1 MKKALLTLT
10 FLALL
15 LGMFAVEVIIG
26 AGVNYNGSTSYPAVY
41 GNYYKNDRE
50 QYLITAAEFAANGGG
65 AGNINSIAFNV
76 SVLNGVGSRPMVIKM
91 GHTGLTALTTSFVT
105 GLTTVKN
112 YANYTPVLGW
122 NVHTFDTAFT
132 WDGVSNVIL
141 EVFYGDIAQAY
152 TYNPG
157 VYYTATGT
165 EYKAL
170 YFRSDTV
177 DANTQLTGTTSY
189 NRPNM
194 KFDMPAGAAMPPF
207 PAVLVSPPNGASYL
221 PIDTYMSWAS
231 GGGDPEW
238 YNVYFGT
245 TNPPPYLGNIGAG
258 TNYAPT
264 LDYAQTYYWKIV
276 PENGQGPA
284 VDCPVWSFSTA
295 PEGVVL
301 VGTGTDI
308 TPMLPINAY
317 YGYTYSQSIYPSTAF
332 GGPGIISSIAYNW
345 NGAAAGTVSNNWT
358 VYMGHTP
365 NSVFSTNT
373 DWLPLGSM
381 TQVFT
386 GIVNL
391 PATPGWVNIPLT
403 TPFVYNGSQ
412 NLVIGV
418 DENASGYD
426 DPYGQFY
433 CTSSVG
439 VSSLLFY
446 NDTTNPD
453 PASPPA
459 AGYLRTAYPNTLFVI
474 NDIPAAPPGI
484 PVLTSPVNGASGVA
498 LSGWNLSWNMNPV
511 GGLPDYYEVYLKQG
525 DDSNITSE
533 YDYFFDGITAT
544 SFNPA
549 ANGVV
554 FGYNQ
559 SWYWTIQA
567 VNLDGVAIVDP
578 PWRFD
583 ITPPPPSITTNPT
596 SLTETLTQ
604 PDDVTSSQTL
614 RINNTGGLPL
624 NYSIGFEGTTARA
637 GQTTP
642 YNPALP
648 LQTDPNA
655 GLYSEHSTLIGPLLE
670 AQTRTIFDIQFAYPT
685 FLNDGEYGVGTDG
698 TYIYTSDWSSVAG
711 GVDIAKYA
719 LDGTY
724 IEEFSVPGASNC
736 RDLAF
741 DGTYFYGAA
750 SSTTIYQMDF
760 TAHTLIGTITAPV
773 TVRGI
778 AYDPDNDAFWVGN
791 GWNADLR
798 LIDRSGTQLAALTP
812 AIASFAGLAYD
823 NLSGTPTLWG
833 NTQNGT
839 YVNTLAQIDLTTGAV
854 LQSLE
859 FTDVMFPGI
868 TTDYSAGGL
877 EITTGLVPGTATL
890 LGLMQNWKI
899 WGMELCTVA
908 SWVTTDPRQGT
919 VAAGGFVDIT
929 VNFDATALSP
939 SATPYTGNLLISHNA
954 TQTSP
959 LEIPVSLT
967 VNGVWPAVF
976 NIDPTTMNYGDVEQL
991 NSVEN
996 NFTITNSGGAP
1007 ITIGVGDIY
1016 LGGDVEGNFLLNTP
1030 GLPVTLNYNQN
1041 YSFMVTFTPQT
1052 QGAKTATLYVEDNLT
1067 RTLNSVPLSGNGIPE
1082 QIDYVVN
1089 VNGTLVG
1096 TDTVDLTWAIYN
1108 GVPGVPGWIHYDDGT
1123 NVDGIGTGGAA
1134 TFDVAAKF
1142 DSGTMYAYSGME
1154 ISKINYFPRSA
1165 NTAYTLK
1172 VWTGVDGS
1180 LAPTTLVYS
1189 QVHVPTVLQWNEVVL
1204 TTPVPIAGNQA
1215 VWIGYENVVSVIDAA
1230 TDDYY
1235 PAGCDA
1241 GPAIVGYGDLISL
1254 GTWESMFQSYSLN
1267 YNWNIQA
1274 YLDNPVIRTQ
1284 APQLLSIPVI
1294 NNANRDR
1301 NLRFASASGSNSSRV
1316 LRGFNVFRDTV
1327 QQNVALVQTTTY
1339 TDLAV
1344 PIGPHSY
1351 TVQAVYYSANSLMSD
1366 PFFIDIMPPVPMPLP
1381 FVENWTAGDFVTN
1394 QWATSASNWLIATTI
1409 GLDVPSAEFSWS
1421 PQITNYAEYLTSY
1434 YLDGAGH
1441 TGLKLKFD
1449 LSLNNYSTAA
1459 ENMFSPEI
1467 WSSSTGI
1474 WTTLDTFSSFENS
1487 GLGWDFDTYVYDI
1500 SAYAAG
1506 QTFRVRFKAHG
1517 EDSYEINYWY
1527 LDNIVIEDI
1536 PATLAQ
1542 PVANLTQS
1550 GSNVIIAWDP
1560 VPGADWYLFYT
1571 SDDPY
1576 GPFTFSAYYPVSYA
1590 NVYGCSY
1597 TQAGVAKKFY
1607 QIGAC
1612 SMALPATRGSKLTNG
1627 PLPSTHT
1634 KK

>member
-1 MKKALLTLT
+1 MKKAILITT
-10 FLALL
+10 FLAVL
-15 LGMFAVEVIIG
+15 LGLFAIEVTIG
-26 AGVNYNGSTSYPAVY
+26 AGTTYNTNTGYPAPY
-41 GNYYKNDRE
+41 GGYYKNSKM
-50 QYLITAAEFAANGGG
+50 QYLITVTEFHDAGGG
-65 AGNINSIAFNV
+65 AGDITSLAFNNYAV
-76 SVLNGVGSRPMVIKM
+76 NGCGARPLIISM
-91 GHTGLTALTTSFVT
+91 GHTDLTALTTTFVT
-105 GLTTVKN
+105 GLTTVFSTMS
-112 YANYTPVLGW
+112 YQPVVGW
-122 NVHTFDTAFT
+122 QTHTFSTPFT
-132 WDGVSNVIL
+132 WNGTQNVVV
-141 EVFYGDIAQAY
+141 EVFFGDTAQAY
-152 TYNPG
+152 TYNAG
-157 VYYTATGT
+157 TYYTSTSSVYKTISYYSDTANAATQATGS
-165 EYKAL
+165 L
-170 YFRSDTV
+170 
-177 DANTQLTGTTSY
+177 SY
-189 NRPNM
+189 NRANMRFSMPVYNPPLPPN
-194 KFDMPAGAAMPPF
+194 PATI
-207 PAVLVSPPNGASYL
+207 VSPANGATDVSRIPTLYWATGGGTPTGYKLYFGSTRTPAYIGDLGNVTSWTSPTPLSGNTPYYWKVVPYNMNGDNTSGDIWSFTTTEENQVIIGDGVLNAYL
-221 PIDTYMSWAS
+221 PIY
-231 GGGDPEW
+231 P
-238 YNVYFGT
+238 
-245 TNPPPYLGNIGAG
+245 
-258 TNYAPT
+258 
-264 LDYAQTYYWKIV
+264 
-276 PENGQGPA
+276 
-284 VDCPVWSFSTA
+284 
-295 PEGVVL
+295 
-301 VGTGTDI
+301 
-308 TPMLPINAY
+308 Y
-317 YGYTYSQSIYPSTAF
+317 YGYTYSQSIFLQSEIQI
-332 GGPGIISSIAYNW
+332 PGKRIEKVRYYW
-345 NGAAAGTVSNNWT
+345 NGVSEATVSNDW
-358 VYMGHTP
+358 VIYLGHTSQ
-365 NSVFSTNT
+365 SVLT
-373 DWLPLGSM
+373 DWIPLGSL
-381 TQVFT
+381 QQCFAGEVP
-386 GIVNL
+386 L
-391 PATPGWVNIPLT
+391 PGTAGWIEITLT
-403 TPFVYNGSQ
+403 TPFIYNNTD
-412 NLVIGV
+412 NLVICV
-418 DENASGYD
+418 DENEASYD
-426 DPYGQFY
+426 SNICYFY
-433 CTSSVG
+433 CTGSAGARSIRY
-439 VSSLLFY
+439 Y

-453 PASPPA
+453 PAAPPI
-459 AGYLRTAYPNTLFVI
+459 GTLVQGYPNVKLEFG
-474 NDIPAAPPGI
+474 DIPVGMPAAPLLSYPA
-484 PVLTSPVNGASGVA
+484 NGATLLP
-498 LSGWNLSWNMNPV
+498 LSGWQFSWNMNNA
-511 GGLPDYYEVYLKQG
+511 GGLPDYYVVYMKQG
-525 DDSNITSE
+525 DDYDITNE
-533 YDYFFDGITAT
+533 YNYMFDDLHVT
-544 SFNPA
+544 SFDPT
-549 ANGVV
+549 ANGVT
-554 FGYNQ
+554 FNN
-559 SWYWTIQA
+559 SETWYWTVQA
-567 VNLDGVAIVDP
+567 VNGLGDAIVDP

-583 ITPPPPSITTNPT
+583 ITPPPPYITTNPT

-604 PDDVTSSQTL
+604 PDDVTSSQILT
-614 RINNTGGLPL
+614 INNTGGLPL
-624 NYSIGFEGTTARA
+624 NYSIGFEETTVRA
-637 GQTTP
+637 GQITP
-642 YNPALP
+642 YNPALA

-655 GLYSEHSTLIGPLLE
+655 GQYSEHSTLIGPLLE
-670 AQTRTIFDIQFAYPT
+670 AQTRAIFDIQFAYPT
-685 FLNDGEYGVGTDG
+685 FLNDGEYGIGTDG
-698 TYIYTSDWSSVAG
+698 SYFYTSDWSSNAG

-724 IEEFSVPGASNC
+724 IEEFSVPGATNC

-750 SSTTIYQMDF
+750 NSTTIYQMDF

-773 TVRGI
+773 AVRGI
-778 AYDPDNDAFWVGN
+778 AYDSDQDAFWVGN

-798 LIDRSGTQLAALTP
+798 LINRSGTQLAALTP

-823 NLSGTPTLWG
+823 NISGTPTLWG
-833 NTQNGT
+833 NTQNGA
-839 YVNTLAQIDLTTGAV
+839 YVNTLAQIDITTGAV

-859 FTDVMFPGI
+859 FTDTMFPGI
-868 TTDYSAGGL
+868 STDYSAGGL
-877 EITTGLVPGTATL
+877 EIATGLVPGTATL

-908 SWVTTDPRQGT
+908 SWVSTDPRQGT
-919 VAAGGFVDIT
+919 VAAGGHVDIT
-929 VNFDATALSP
+929 VNFDATALPP
-939 SATPYTGNLLISHNA
+939 SATPYTGNLLISHNTA
-954 TQTSP
+954 QTSP
-959 LEIPVSLT
+959 MEIPVSLT

-976 NIDPTTMNYGDVEQL
+976 NIDPTTLNYGDVEQL

-996 NFTITNSGGAP
+996 TFTITNSGGAL
-1007 ITIGVGDIY
+1007 INIGVGDIY
-1016 LGGDVEGNFLLNTP
+1016 IGGDVEGNFILNTP
-1030 GLPVTLNYNQN
+1030 GLPVTLNYNQD

-1108 GVPGVPGWIHYDDGT
+1108 GVPGVPGWLHYDDGT
-1123 NVDGIGTGGAA
+1123 NVDGIGNGGAA

-1154 ISKINYFPRSA
+1154 ITKINYFPRSA

-1189 QVHVPTVLQWNEVVL
+1189 QVHVPTVLQWNEVLL

-1215 VWIGYENVVSVIDAA
+1215 VWVGYENVVSVIDAG

-1254 GTWESMFQSYSLN
+1254 GTWESMFTSYNLN

-1274 YLDNPVIRTQ
+1274 YLDNPPVRGQ

-1366 PFFIDIMPPVPMPLP
+1366 PFFIDILPPVPMPLP

-1394 QWATSASNWLIATTI
+1394 QWETSASNWLITTTT

-1459 ENMFSPEI
+1459 ENLFSPEI
-1467 WSSSTGI
+1467 WNSTTST

-1487 GLGWDFDTYVYDI
+1487 GLGWSFDTYVYDI

-1542 PVANLTQS
+1542 PVVNLTQS
-1550 GSNVIIAWDP
+1550 GSNVTIAWDP
-1560 VPGADWYLFYT
+1560 VPGTDWYLFYT

-1597 TQAGVAKKFY
+1597 TQAGVAKKFF

-1612 SMALPATRGSKLTNG
+1612 SMAMPTTRRNMLTNG
-1627 PLPSTHT
+1627 PTLSTHS